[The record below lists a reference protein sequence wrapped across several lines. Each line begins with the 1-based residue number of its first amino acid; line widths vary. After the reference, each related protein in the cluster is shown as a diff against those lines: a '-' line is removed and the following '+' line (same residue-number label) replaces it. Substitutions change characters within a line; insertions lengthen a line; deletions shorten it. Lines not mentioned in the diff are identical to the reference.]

1 MTRKNYG
8 GVRVRQKPS
17 KDGERDSSKGP
28 WGERARGLKV
38 CMEEMPQ
45 LGLGALGDL
54 QPACRWKLEQGHLR
68 EGREGKRAQFA
79 VTEAG
84 ENKPETK

>member
-1 MTRKNYG
+1 M
-8 GVRVRQKPS
+8 
-17 KDGERDSSKGP
+17 
-28 WGERARGLKV
+28 GERARGLKV